1 MISLGGSPTVEK
13 SESKASIAAQNG
25 DGKTSDEPEDP
36 TSKADAAPVA
46 ARPCFDLDAVSN
58 ILERRT
64 SEATI
69 LAESVSAIAS
79 DGLTLLIAIL
89 SSVTLAQVSM
99 RSARQL
105 LDKHVTRQGVTA
117 RLALTRTSLCDSF
130 HRQKCLWVIVAIS
143 LPAIITTHAATY
155 IMNLKHLPPLKLPC
169 PSVGGMQK
177 WMK

>member
-1 MISLGGSPTVEK
+1 MEK
-13 SESKASIAAQNG
+13 SESKAGVAAHNG
-25 DGKTSDEPEDP
+25 DGKTLDEPEDP

-46 ARPCFDLDAVSN
+46 ARPRFDLDAVSN

-69 LAESVSAIAS
+69 LAESVSAVAS
-79 DGLTLLIAIL
+79 DGLTLLIAIV
-89 SSVTLAQVSM
+89 SSVTLAQASM

-105 LDKHVTRQGVTA
+105 LDKHVKA
-117 RLALTRTSLCDSF
+117 RLALTHTSLYDSF
-130 HRQKCLWVIVAIS
+130 HRQKCLWAIVAICR
-143 LPAIITTHAATY
+143 PAIITTHAATCT
-155 IMNLKHLPPLKLPC
+155 MNLNHLPQLELPS